1 MTTITSGPGA
11 TRHRDASPIDAIADA
26 YVATSA
32 ALDPLAATAMGIAGH
47 DHEMTDLS
55 PAGHAARAEAARS
68 TLVALDAHAPSD
80 ATDEVTLAAM
90 QERLGLELELH
101 AAGELLADL
110 NNIASP
116 VQGLRDVFD
125 LMPTGSI
132 DGWENIAAR
141 LNALP
146 GAVDG
151 YVESLRESASRGRVA
166 AIRQVVDAIAQA
178 ADLADPTT
186 SFFTAF
192 VHGSAADVVLDDSSA
207 CSLVR
212 AELERGATAARGA
225 YATLTAFLR
234 DELAPQAPEA
244 DAAGRDRYALWSRYF
259 LGATVDLEETYQWGL
274 EELARVVDEQ
284 ERVAEQIAGPGA
296 TVGQAV
302 AVLDAD
308 PTLTLHGT
316 AELRAWMQET
326 SDAAIAALNG
336 THFDIPVAV
345 QTLECLIAPT
355 HNGGIYYTGPS
366 DDFSRPGR
374 MWWSVPPSVTTFN
387 TWREKTT
394 VYHEG
399 VPGHHLQVGQ
409 AVHERDT
416 LNAWR
421 RLASWTS
428 GHGEGWALYAE
439 RLMAALGFLDNPGD
453 RLGML
458 DGQRMR
464 AARVVLDLGVH
475 LGLQAPERWGG
486 GTWDADKGWELL
498 RANVN
503 MSEAFVRFELHRY
516 LGWPGQAPSYKIGQ
530 RLWEQARDDAAAATR
545 ARGEAF
551 DLRDFHARALNLGSL
566 PLDVL
571 RSALA

>member
-1 MTTITSGPGA
+1 MTTISSGQGA
-11 TRHRDASPIDAIADA
+11 TRHREASPIDAIADA

-90 QERLGLELELH
+90 QERLGLELELD
-101 AAGELLADL
+101 AAGETLADL

-132 DGWENIAAR
+132 EGWENIAAR
-141 LNALP
+141 LGALP

-166 AIRQVVDAIAQA
+166 AIRQVRDAIAQA
-178 ADLADPTT
+178 GDLADPKT
-186 SFFTAF
+186 SFFTSF
-192 VHGSAADVVLDDSSA
+192 VHGPTVDLVLDDSSS

-234 DELAPQAPEA
+234 DELAPQAPAA

-274 EELARVVDEQ
+274 EELARVIAEQ

-296 TVGQAV
+296 TVEQAV

-308 PTLTLHGT
+308 PALTLHGT

-336 THFDIPVAV
+336 THFDIPVPV
-345 QTLECLIAPT
+345 QTLECRIAPT
-355 HNGGIYYTGPS
+355 QNGGIYYTGPS

-387 TWREKTT
+387 TWR
-394 VYHEG
+394 
-399 VPGHHLQVGQ
+399 
-409 AVHERDT
+409 
-416 LNAWR
+416 

-439 RLMAALGFLDNPGD
+439 RLMADLGFLDNPGD

-464 AARVVLDLGVH
+464 AARVVLDIGVH
-475 LGLQAPERWGG
+475 LGLPAPERWGG
-486 GTWDADKGWELL
+486 GTWDADKAWE
-498 RANVN
+498 
-503 MSEAFVRFELHRY
+503 
-516 LGWPGQAPSYKIGQ
+516 
-530 RLWEQARDDAAAATR
+530 
-545 ARGEAF
+545 
-551 DLRDFHARALNLGSL
+551 
-566 PLDVL
+566 
-571 RSALA
+571 